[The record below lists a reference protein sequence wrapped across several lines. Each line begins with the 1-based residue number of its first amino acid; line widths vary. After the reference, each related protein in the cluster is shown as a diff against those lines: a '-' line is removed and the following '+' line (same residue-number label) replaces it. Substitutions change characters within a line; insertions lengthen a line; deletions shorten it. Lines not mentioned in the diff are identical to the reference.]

1 MAIQKIVSSSFHHK
15 NHFKIQKKSKKTLY
29 VTLFLTL
36 FFALME
42 LFGGLFSNSLSL
54 VGDSFHMFS
63 DVLALGASMV
73 AIYFETKKPT
83 EKFTYGFL
91 RLEVI
96 VAFLN
101 GIVLIFIATGM
112 IYESVIRFFHPREID
127 FGSMFFIA
135 LIGLIFNIVITWILF
150 SSTKKEN
157 NINIKSAMLHFLG
170 DLLNSV
176 GVIISSIIIYFTD
189 FVYIDIIMSI
199 IISVIVFIGG
209 YRIAKEAFF
218 ILMEAVPS
226 EVSLEI
232 LKNEILSID
241 GIENIHE
248 LHVWKNDNEEIS
260 LTAHILLNNYERYNN
275 YRIVNEIKEKLS
287 AHNILHMTIQIENTG
302 INIHHSE

>member
-1 MAIQKIVSSSFHHK
+1 MRVQEMVSGSFHHR

-73 AIYFETKKPT
+73 AIYFEAKKPT

-91 RLEVI
+91 RLEVV

-101 GIVLIFIATGM
+101 GIVLMLISVGM
-112 IYESVIRFFHPREID
+112 IYESVIRFFNPREID

-135 LIGLIFNIVITWILF
+135 LTGLIFNIVITWILF

-176 GVIISSIIIYFTD
+176 GVIISSIIIYFTN
-189 FVYIDIIMSI
+189 FVYIDIIMSVV
-199 IISVIVFIGG
+199 ISVIIFIGG
-209 YRIAKEAFF
+209 YKISKEAFF

-226 EVSLEI
+226 EINLSALR
-232 LKNEILSID
+232 NELLNID
-241 GIENIHE
+241 GIKNIHE

-260 LTAHILLNNYERYNN
+260 FTAHILLDNYEKHNN
-275 YRIVNEIKEKLS
+275 YRIINEIKEKL
-287 AHNILHMTIQIENTG
+287 AVYGIFHMTVQIENTG
-302 INIHHSE
+302 INIH

>member
-1 MAIQKIVSSSFHHK
+1 MTVQEMVSGSFHHR

-73 AIYFETKKPT
+73 AIYFEAKKPT

-91 RLEVI
+91 RLEVV

-101 GIVLIFIATGM
+101 GIVLMLIAVGM
-112 IYESVIRFFHPREID
+112 IYESVIRFFNPREID

-135 LIGLIFNIVITWILF
+135 LIGLIFNIVIMWILF

-176 GVIISSIIIYFTD
+176 GVIISSIIIYFTN
-189 FVYIDIIMSI
+189 FVYIDIIMSVV
-199 IISVIVFIGG
+199 ISVIIFIGG
-209 YRIAKEAFF
+209 YKISKEAFF

-226 EVSLEI
+226 EVDLNT
-232 LKNEILSID
+232 LRNELLNID
-241 GIENIHE
+241 GIKNIHE
-248 LHVWKNDNEEIS
+248 LHIWKNDNEEIS
-260 LTAHILLNNYERYNN
+260 FTAHILLDNYEKHNN
-275 YRIVNEIKEKLS
+275 YRIINEIKEKL
-287 AHNILHMTIQIENTG
+287 AVYDIFHMTVQIENTG
-302 INIHHSE
+302 INVH

>member
-1 MAIQKIVSSSFHHK
+1 MTVQEMVGSSFHHR

-73 AIYFETKKPT
+73 AIYFEAKKPT

-91 RLEVI
+91 RLEVV

-101 GIVLIFIATGM
+101 GIILMLISVGM
-112 IYESVIRFFHPREID
+112 IYESVIRFFNPREID

-176 GVIISSIIIYFTD
+176 GVVISSIIIYFTN
-189 FVYIDIIMSI
+189 FIYIDIIMSVV
-199 IISVIVFIGG
+199 ISVIIFTGG
-209 YRIAKEAFF
+209 YKISKEAFF

-226 EVSLEI
+226 EVDLNM
-232 LKNEILSID
+232 LRNELLNID
-241 GIENIHE
+241 GIKNIHE

-260 LTAHILLNNYERYNN
+260 FTAHILLDNYEKHNN
-275 YRIVNEIKEKLS
+275 YRIINEIKQKL
-287 AHNILHMTIQIENTG
+287 AVYDIFHMTVQIENTG
-302 INIHHSE
+302 INVH

>member
-1 MAIQKIVSSSFHHK
+1 MTVQEMVSGSFHHR

-73 AIYFETKKPT
+73 AIYFEAKKPT

-91 RLEVI
+91 RLEVV

-101 GIVLIFIATGM
+101 GIILMLIAVGM
-112 IYESVIRFFHPREID
+112 IYESVIRFFNPREID

-135 LIGLIFNIVITWILF
+135 LTGLIFNIVITWILF

-189 FVYIDIIMSI
+189 FVYIDIIMSVV
-199 IISVIVFIGG
+199 ISVIIFTGG
-209 YRIAKEAFF
+209 YKISKEAFF

-226 EVSLEI
+226 EIYLNT
-232 LKNEILSID
+232 LRNELLNID
-241 GIENIHE
+241 GIKNIHE

-260 LTAHILLNNYERYNN
+260 FTAHILLDNYEKHNN
-275 YRIVNEIKEKLS
+275 YRIINEIKEKL
-287 AHNILHMTIQIENTG
+287 AVYDIFHMTVQIENTG
-302 INIHHSE
+302 INVH

>member
-1 MAIQKIVSSSFHHK
+1 MTVQEMVGSSFHHR

-73 AIYFETKKPT
+73 AIYFEAKKPT

-91 RLEVI
+91 RLEVV

-101 GIVLIFIATGM
+101 GIVLMLIAIGM
-112 IYESVIRFFHPREID
+112 IYESVIRFFNPREID

-176 GVIISSIIIYFTD
+176 GVIISSIIIYFTN
-189 FVYIDIIMSI
+189 FVYIDIIMSVV
-199 IISVIVFIGG
+199 ISVIIFIGG
-209 YRIAKEAFF
+209 YKISKEAFF

-226 EVSLEI
+226 EVDLNTLRKE
-232 LKNEILSID
+232 LLNID
-241 GIENIHE
+241 GIKNIHE

-260 LTAHILLNNYERYNN
+260 FTAHILLDNYEKHNN
-275 YRIVNEIKEKLS
+275 YRIINEIKEKL
-287 AHNILHMTIQIENTG
+287 AVYDIFHMTVQIENTG
-302 INIHHSE
+302 INVH

>member
-1 MAIQKIVSSSFHHK
+1 MTVQEMVGSSFHHR

-54 VGDSFHMFS
+54 VGASFHMFS

-73 AIYFETKKPT
+73 AIYFEAKKPT

-91 RLEVI
+91 RLEVV

-101 GIVLIFIATGM
+101 GIILMLIAAGM
-112 IYESVIRFFHPREID
+112 IYESVIRFFNPREID

-135 LIGLIFNIVITWILF
+135 LVGLIFNIVITWILF

-176 GVIISSIIIYFTD
+176 GVVISSIIIYFTN
-189 FVYIDIIMSI
+189 FIYIDIIMSVV
-199 IISVIVFIGG
+199 ISVIIFTGG
-209 YRIAKEAFF
+209 YKISKEAFF

-226 EVSLEI
+226 EVDLNM
-232 LKNEILSID
+232 LRNELLNID
-241 GIENIHE
+241 GIKNIHE

-260 LTAHILLNNYERYNN
+260 FTAHILLDNYEKHNN
-275 YRIVNEIKEKLS
+275 YRIINEIKQKL
-287 AHNILHMTIQIENTG
+287 AVYDIFHMTVQIENTG
-302 INIHHSE
+302 INIH

>member
-1 MAIQKIVSSSFHHK
+1 MRVQEMISGNFHHR

-42 LFGGLFSNSLSL
+42 LFGGMFSNSLSL

-73 AIYFETKKPT
+73 AIYFEAKKPT

-91 RLEVI
+91 RLEVV

-101 GIVLIFIATGM
+101 GIVLMLIAVGM
-112 IYESVIRFFHPREID
+112 IYESVIRFFNPREID

-176 GVIISSIIIYFTD
+176 GVIISSIIIYFTN
-189 FVYIDIIMSI
+189 FVYIDIIMSVV
-199 IISVIVFIGG
+199 ISVIIFIGG
-209 YRIAKEAFF
+209 YKISKEAFF

-226 EVSLEI
+226 EVDLNT
-232 LKNEILSID
+232 LRNELLNID
-241 GIENIHE
+241 GIKNIHE

-260 LTAHILLNNYERYNN
+260 FTAHILLDNYEKHNN
-275 YRIVNEIKEKLS
+275 YRIINEIKEKL
-287 AHNILHMTIQIENTG
+287 AVYDIFHMTVQIENTG
-302 INIHHSE
+302 INVH

>member
-1 MAIQKIVSSSFHHK
+1 MTVQEMVSGSFHHR

-73 AIYFETKKPT
+73 AIYFEAKKPT

-91 RLEVI
+91 RLEVV

-101 GIVLIFIATGM
+101 GIVLMLIAVGM
-112 IYESVIRFFHPREID
+112 IYESVIRFFNPREID

-176 GVIISSIIIYFTD
+176 GVIISSIIIYFTN
-189 FVYIDIIMSI
+189 FVYIDIIMSVV
-199 IISVIVFIGG
+199 ISVIIFIGG
-209 YRIAKEAFF
+209 YKISKEAFF

-226 EVSLEI
+226 EVDLNMLRKE
-232 LKNEILSID
+232 LLNID
-241 GIENIHE
+241 GIKNIHE

-260 LTAHILLNNYERYNN
+260 FTAHILLDNYEKHNN
-275 YRIVNEIKEKLS
+275 YRIINEIKEKL
-287 AHNILHMTIQIENTG
+287 AVYDIFHMTVQIENTG
-302 INIHHSE
+302 INVH

>member
-1 MAIQKIVSSSFHHK
+1 MTVQKMVSGSFHHR

-73 AIYFETKKPT
+73 AIYFEAKKPT

-91 RLEVI
+91 RLEVV

-101 GIVLIFIATGM
+101 GIVLMLIAVGM
-112 IYESVIRFFHPREID
+112 IYESVIRFFNPREID

-176 GVIISSIIIYFTD
+176 GVIISSIIIYFTN
-189 FVYIDIIMSI
+189 FVYIDIIMSVV
-199 IISVIVFIGG
+199 ISVIIFIGG
-209 YRIAKEAFF
+209 YKISKEAFF
-218 ILMEAVPS
+218 ILMEVVPS
-226 EVSLEI
+226 EVDLNM
-232 LKNEILSID
+232 LRNELLNID
-241 GIENIHE
+241 GIKNIHE
-248 LHVWKNDNEEIS
+248 FHIWKNDNEEIS
-260 LTAHILLNNYERYNN
+260 FTAHILLDNYEKHNN
-275 YRIVNEIKEKLS
+275 YRIINEIKEKLTVYD
-287 AHNILHMTIQIENTG
+287 IFHMTVQIENTG
-302 INIHHSE
+302 INIH

>member
-1 MAIQKIVSSSFHHK
+1 MTVQEMVSGSFHHR

-73 AIYFETKKPT
+73 AIYFEAKKPT

-91 RLEVI
+91 RLEVV

-101 GIVLIFIATGM
+101 GIVLMLISVGM
-112 IYESVIRFFHPREID
+112 IYESVIRFFNPREID

-176 GVIISSIIIYFTD
+176 GVVISSIIIYFTN
-189 FVYIDIIMSI
+189 FVYIDIIMSVV
-199 IISVIVFIGG
+199 ISVIIFTGG
-209 YRIAKEAFF
+209 YKISKEAFF

-226 EVSLEI
+226 EINLSALR
-232 LKNEILSID
+232 NELLNID
-241 GIENIHE
+241 GIKNIHE

-260 LTAHILLNNYERYNN
+260 FTAHILLDNYEKHNN
-275 YRIVNEIKEKLS
+275 YRIINEIKEKL
-287 AHNILHMTIQIENTG
+287 AVYDIFHMTVQIENTG
-302 INIHHSE
+302 INVH

>member
-1 MAIQKIVSSSFHHK
+1 MTVQEMVGSSFHHR

-73 AIYFETKKPT
+73 AIYFEAKKPT

-91 RLEVI
+91 RLEVV

-101 GIVLIFIATGM
+101 GIILMLIAAGM
-112 IYESVIRFFHPREID
+112 IYESVIRFFNPRKID

-135 LIGLIFNIVITWILF
+135 LVGLIFNIVITWILF

-176 GVIISSIIIYFTD
+176 GVVISSIIIYFTN
-189 FVYIDIIMSI
+189 FIYIDIIMSVV
-199 IISVIVFIGG
+199 ISVIIFTGG
-209 YRIAKEAFF
+209 YKISREAFF

-226 EVSLEI
+226 EVDLNM
-232 LKNEILSID
+232 LRNELLNID
-241 GIENIHE
+241 GIKNIHE

-260 LTAHILLNNYERYNN
+260 FTAHILLDNYEKHNN
-275 YRIVNEIKEKLS
+275 YRIINEIKEKL
-287 AHNILHMTIQIENTG
+287 AVYDIFHMTVQIENTG
-302 INIHHSE
+302 INVH

>member
-1 MAIQKIVSSSFHHK
+1 MTVQEMVSGSFHHR

-73 AIYFETKKPT
+73 AIYFEAKKPT

-91 RLEVI
+91 RLEVV

-101 GIVLIFIATGM
+101 GIILMLIAVGM
-112 IYESVIRFFHPREID
+112 IYESVIRFFNPREID

-176 GVIISSIIIYFTD
+176 GVIISSIIIYFTN
-189 FVYIDIIMSI
+189 FVYIDIIMSVV
-199 IISVIVFIGG
+199 ISVIIFIGG
-209 YRIAKEAFF
+209 YKISKEAFF

-226 EVSLEI
+226 EVDLNM
-232 LKNEILSID
+232 LRNELLNID
-241 GIENIHE
+241 GIKNIHE
-248 LHVWKNDNEEIS
+248 FHIWKNDNEEIS
-260 LTAHILLNNYERYNN
+260 FTAHILLDNYEKHNN
-275 YRIVNEIKEKLS
+275 YRIINEIKEKL
-287 AHNILHMTIQIENTG
+287 AVYDIFHMTVQIENTG
-302 INIHHSE
+302 INVH

>member
-1 MAIQKIVSSSFHHK
+1 MTVQEMVNGSFHHR

-73 AIYFETKKPT
+73 AIYFEAKKPT

-91 RLEVI
+91 RLEVV

-101 GIVLIFIATGM
+101 GIVLMLISAGM
-112 IYESVIRFFHPREID
+112 IYESVIRFFNPREID

-176 GVIISSIIIYFTD
+176 GVIISSIIIYFTN
-189 FVYIDIIMSI
+189 FVYIDIIMSVV
-199 IISVIVFIGG
+199 ISVIIFIGG
-209 YRIAKEAFF
+209 YKISKEAFF

-226 EVSLEI
+226 EIYLNT
-232 LKNEILSID
+232 LRNELLNID
-241 GIENIHE
+241 GIKNIHE

-260 LTAHILLNNYERYNN
+260 FTAHILLDNYEKHNN
-275 YRIVNEIKEKLS
+275 YRIINEIKEKL
-287 AHNILHMTIQIENTG
+287 AVYDIFHMTVQIENTG
-302 INIHHSE
+302 INVH

>member
-1 MAIQKIVSSSFHHK
+1 MTVQEMVGSSFHHR

-73 AIYFETKKPT
+73 AIYFEAKKPT

-91 RLEVI
+91 RLEVV

-101 GIVLIFIATGM
+101 GIVLMLISVGM
-112 IYESVIRFFHPREID
+112 IYESVIRFFNPRKID

-176 GVIISSIIIYFTD
+176 GVIISSIIIYFTN
-189 FVYIDIIMSI
+189 FVYIDIIMSVV
-199 IISVIVFIGG
+199 ISVIIFTGG
-209 YRIAKEAFF
+209 YKISKEAFF

-226 EVSLEI
+226 EVDLNM
-232 LKNEILSID
+232 LRNELLNID
-241 GIENIHE
+241 GIKNIHE

-260 LTAHILLNNYERYNN
+260 FTAHILLDNYEKHNN
-275 YRIVNEIKEKLS
+275 YRIINEIKQKL
-287 AHNILHMTIQIENTG
+287 AVYDIFHMTVQIENTG
-302 INIHHSE
+302 INVH

>member
-1 MAIQKIVSSSFHHK
+1 MTVQEMVSGSFHHR

-73 AIYFETKKPT
+73 AIYFEAKKPT

-91 RLEVI
+91 RLEVV

-101 GIVLIFIATGM
+101 GIVLMLISVGM
-112 IYESVIRFFHPREID
+112 IYESVIRFFNPREID

-176 GVIISSIIIYFTD
+176 GVVISSIIIYFTN
-189 FVYIDIIMSI
+189 FVYIDIIMSVV
-199 IISVIVFIGG
+199 ISVIIFTGG
-209 YRIAKEAFF
+209 YKISKEAFF

-226 EVSLEI
+226 EIDLNT
-232 LKNEILSID
+232 LRNELLNID
-241 GIENIHE
+241 GIKNIHE

-260 LTAHILLNNYERYNN
+260 FTAHILLDNYEKHNN
-275 YRIVNEIKEKLS
+275 YRIINEIKEKL
-287 AHNILHMTIQIENTG
+287 AVYDIFHMTVQIENTG
-302 INIHHSE
+302 INVH

>member
-1 MAIQKIVSSSFHHK
+1 MTVQEMVNGSFHHR

-73 AIYFETKKPT
+73 AIYFEAKKPT

-91 RLEVI
+91 RLEVV

-101 GIVLIFIATGM
+101 GIVLMLIAVGM
-112 IYESVIRFFHPREID
+112 IYESVIRFFNPREID

-176 GVIISSIIIYFTD
+176 GVIISSIIIYFTN
-189 FVYIDIIMSI
+189 FVYIDIIMSVV
-199 IISVIVFIGG
+199 ISVIIFIGG
-209 YRIAKEAFF
+209 YKISKEAFF

-226 EVSLEI
+226 EVDLNT
-232 LKNEILSID
+232 LRNELLNID
-241 GIENIHE
+241 GIKNIHE
-248 LHVWKNDNEEIS
+248 LHIWKNDNEEIS
-260 LTAHILLNNYERYNN
+260 FTAHILLDNYEKHNN
-275 YRIVNEIKEKLS
+275 YRIINEIKEKLTVYD
-287 AHNILHMTIQIENTG
+287 IFHMTVQIENTG
-302 INIHHSE
+302 INIH

>member
-1 MAIQKIVSSSFHHK
+1 MTVQEMVSGSFHHR

-73 AIYFETKKPT
+73 AIYFEAKKPT

-91 RLEVI
+91 RLEVV

-101 GIVLIFIATGM
+101 GIILMLIAVGM
-112 IYESVIRFFHPREID
+112 IYESVIRFFNPREID

-176 GVIISSIIIYFTD
+176 GVVISSIIIYFTN
-189 FVYIDIIMSI
+189 FIYIDIIMSVV
-199 IISVIVFIGG
+199 ISVIIFTGG
-209 YRIAKEAFF
+209 YKISKEAFF

-226 EVSLEI
+226 EVDLNM
-232 LKNEILSID
+232 LRNELLNID
-241 GIENIHE
+241 GIKNIHE
-248 LHVWKNDNEEIS
+248 FHIWKNDNEEIS
-260 LTAHILLNNYERYNN
+260 FTAHILLDNYEKHNN
-275 YRIVNEIKEKLS
+275 YRIINEIKEKL
-287 AHNILHMTIQIENTG
+287 AVYDIFHMTVQIENTG
-302 INIHHSE
+302 INVH

>member
-1 MAIQKIVSSSFHHK
+1 MTVQKMVSGSFHHR

-73 AIYFETKKPT
+73 AIYFEAKKPT

-91 RLEVI
+91 RLEVV

-101 GIVLIFIATGM
+101 GIVLMLISVGM
-112 IYESVIRFFHPREID
+112 IYESVIRFFNPKEID
-127 FGSMFFIA
+127 FGSMFFIS
-135 LIGLIFNIVITWILF
+135 LVGLIFNIVITWILF

-176 GVIISSIIIYFTD
+176 GVIISSIIIYFTN
-189 FVYIDIIMSI
+189 FVYIDIIMSVV
-199 IISVIVFIGG
+199 ISVIIFTGG
-209 YRIAKEAFF
+209 YKISKEAFF

-226 EVSLEI
+226 EVDLNTLRKE
-232 LKNEILSID
+232 LLNID
-241 GIENIHE
+241 GIKNIHE

-260 LTAHILLNNYERYNN
+260 FTAHILLDNYEKHNN
-275 YRIVNEIKEKLS
+275 YRIINEIKEKLTVYD
-287 AHNILHMTIQIENTG
+287 IFHMTVQIENTG
-302 INIHHSE
+302 INVH

>member
-1 MAIQKIVSSSFHHK
+1 MTVQEMVSGSFHHR

-73 AIYFETKKPT
+73 AIYFEAKKPT

-91 RLEVI
+91 RLEVV

-101 GIVLIFIATGM
+101 GIILMLIAVGM
-112 IYESVIRFFHPREID
+112 IYESVIRFFNPREID

-176 GVIISSIIIYFTD
+176 GVIISSIIIYFTN
-189 FVYIDIIMSI
+189 FVYIDIIMSVL
-199 IISVIVFIGG
+199 ISVIIFTGG
-209 YRIAKEAFF
+209 YKISKEAFF

-226 EVSLEI
+226 EVDLNM
-232 LKNEILSID
+232 LRNELLNID
-241 GIENIHE
+241 GIKNIHE
-248 LHVWKNDNEEIS
+248 FHIWKNDNEEIS
-260 LTAHILLNNYERYNN
+260 FTAHILLDNYEKHNN
-275 YRIVNEIKEKLS
+275 YRIINEIKQKL
-287 AHNILHMTIQIENTG
+287 ALYDIIHMTVQIENTG
-302 INIHHSE
+302 INIH

>member
-1 MAIQKIVSSSFHHK
+1 
-15 NHFKIQKKSKKTLY
+15 
-29 VTLFLTL
+29 
-36 FFALME
+36 ME

-73 AIYFETKKPT
+73 AIYFEVKKPT

-91 RLEVI
+91 RLEVV

-101 GIVLIFIATGM
+101 GIVLMLIAVGM
-112 IYESVIRFFHPREID
+112 IYESVIRFFNPREID
-127 FGSMFFIA
+127 FESMFFIA

-189 FVYIDIIMSI
+189 FVYIDIIMSVV
-199 IISVIVFIGG
+199 ISVIIFTGG
-209 YRIAKEAFF
+209 YKISKEAFF

-226 EVSLEI
+226 EINLSALR
-232 LKNEILSID
+232 NELLNID
-241 GIENIHE
+241 GIKNIHE

-260 LTAHILLNNYERYNN
+260 FTAHILLDNYEKHNN
-275 YRIVNEIKEKLS
+275 YRIINEIKEKL
-287 AHNILHMTIQIENTG
+287 AVYDIFHMTVQIENTG
-302 INIHHSE
+302 INVH

>member
-1 MAIQKIVSSSFHHK
+1 MTVQEMVNGSFHHR

-73 AIYFETKKPT
+73 AIYFEAKKPT

-91 RLEVI
+91 RLEVV

-101 GIVLIFIATGM
+101 GIVLMLISVGM
-112 IYESVIRFFHPREID
+112 IYESVIRFFNPREID

-176 GVIISSIIIYFTD
+176 GVIISSIIIYFTN
-189 FVYIDIIMSI
+189 FVYIDIIMSVV
-199 IISVIVFIGG
+199 ISVIIFIGG
-209 YRIAKEAFF
+209 YKISKEAFF

-226 EVSLEI
+226 EINLNT
-232 LKNEILSID
+232 LRNELLSID
-241 GIENIHE
+241 GIKNIHE

-260 LTAHILLNNYERYNN
+260 FTAHILLDNYEKHNN
-275 YRIVNEIKEKLS
+275 YRIINEIKQKL
-287 AHNILHMTIQIENTG
+287 ALYDIFHMTVQIENTG
-302 INIHHSE
+302 INVH

>member
-1 MAIQKIVSSSFHHK
+1 MTVQEMVGSSFHHR

-73 AIYFETKKPT
+73 AIYFEAKKPT

-91 RLEVI
+91 RLEVV

-101 GIVLIFIATGM
+101 GIVLMLIAVGM
-112 IYESVIRFFHPREID
+112 IYESVIRFFNPREID

-135 LIGLIFNIVITWILF
+135 LVGLIFNIVITWILF

-176 GVIISSIIIYFTD
+176 GVVISSIIIYFTN
-189 FVYIDIIMSI
+189 FIYIDIIMSVV
-199 IISVIVFIGG
+199 ISVIIFTGG
-209 YRIAKEAFF
+209 YKISKEAFF

-226 EVSLEI
+226 EVDLNM
-232 LKNEILSID
+232 LRNELLNID
-241 GIENIHE
+241 GIKNIHE
-248 LHVWKNDNEEIS
+248 FHIWKNDNEEIS
-260 LTAHILLNNYERYNN
+260 FTAHILLDNYEKHNN
-275 YRIVNEIKEKLS
+275 YRIINEIKQKL
-287 AHNILHMTIQIENTG
+287 ALYDIFHMTVQIENTG
-302 INIHHSE
+302 INVH

>member
-1 MAIQKIVSSSFHHK
+1 MRVQEMVSGSFHHR

-73 AIYFETKKPT
+73 AIYFEAKKPT

-91 RLEVI
+91 RLEVV

-101 GIVLIFIATGM
+101 GIVLMLISVGM
-112 IYESVIRFFHPREID
+112 IYESVIRFFNPREID

-150 SSTKKEN
+150 SSTKKES

-176 GVIISSIIIYFTD
+176 GVIISSIIIYFTN
-189 FVYIDIIMSI
+189 FVYIDIIMSVV
-199 IISVIVFIGG
+199 ISVIIFTGG
-209 YRIAKEAFF
+209 YKISKEAFF

-226 EVSLEI
+226 EINLSALR
-232 LKNEILSID
+232 NELLSID
-241 GIENIHE
+241 GIKNIHE

-260 LTAHILLNNYERYNN
+260 FTAHILLDNYEKHNN
-275 YRIVNEIKEKLS
+275 YRIINEIKEKL
-287 AHNILHMTIQIENTG
+287 AVYGIFHMTVQIENTG
-302 INIHHSE
+302 INIH

>member
-1 MAIQKIVSSSFHHK
+1 MTVQEMVGSSFHHR

-73 AIYFETKKPT
+73 AIYFEAKKPT

-91 RLEVI
+91 RLEVV

-101 GIVLIFIATGM
+101 GIILMLIAAGM
-112 IYESVIRFFHPREID
+112 IYESVIRFFNPREID

-135 LIGLIFNIVITWILF
+135 LVGLIFNIVITWILF

-176 GVIISSIIIYFTD
+176 GVIISSIIIYFTN
-189 FVYIDIIMSI
+189 FVYIDIIMSVV
-199 IISVIVFIGG
+199 ISVIIFTGG
-209 YRIAKEAFF
+209 YKISKEAFF

-226 EVSLEI
+226 EVDLNM
-232 LKNEILSID
+232 LRNELLNID
-241 GIENIHE
+241 GIKNIHE

-260 LTAHILLNNYERYNN
+260 FTTHILLDNYEKHNN
-275 YRIVNEIKEKLS
+275 YRIINEIKEKL
-287 AHNILHMTIQIENTG
+287 AVYDIFHMTVQIENTG
-302 INIHHSE
+302 INVH

>member
-1 MAIQKIVSSSFHHK
+1 MTVQEMVGSSFHHR

-73 AIYFETKKPT
+73 AIYFEAKKPT

-91 RLEVI
+91 RLEVV

-101 GIVLIFIATGM
+101 GIVLMLISVGM
-112 IYESVIRFFHPREID
+112 IYESVIRFFNPKEID
-127 FGSMFFIA
+127 FGSMFFIS
-135 LIGLIFNIVITWILF
+135 LVGLIFNIVITWILF

-189 FVYIDIIMSI
+189 FVYIDIIMSVV
-199 IISVIVFIGG
+199 ISVIIFTGG
-209 YRIAKEAFF
+209 YKISKEAFF

-226 EVSLEI
+226 EIDLNT
-232 LKNEILSID
+232 LRNELLNID
-241 GIENIHE
+241 GIKNIHE

-260 LTAHILLNNYERYNN
+260 FTAHILLDNYEKHNN
-275 YRIVNEIKEKLS
+275 YRIINEIKQKL
-287 AHNILHMTIQIENTG
+287 ALYDTFHMTVQIENTG
-302 INIHHSE
+302 INVH

>member
-1 MAIQKIVSSSFHHK
+1 MTVQEMVSGSFHHR

-73 AIYFETKKPT
+73 AIYFEAKKPT

-91 RLEVI
+91 RLEVV

-101 GIVLIFIATGM
+101 GIVLMLISVGM
-112 IYESVIRFFHPREID
+112 IYESVIRFFNPREID

-135 LIGLIFNIVITWILF
+135 LTGLIFNIVITWILF

-176 GVIISSIIIYFTD
+176 GVIISSIIIYFTN
-189 FVYIDIIMSI
+189 FVYIDIIMSVV
-199 IISVIVFIGG
+199 ISVIIFIGG
-209 YRIAKEAFF
+209 YKISKEAFF

-226 EVSLEI
+226 EIDLNT
-232 LKNEILSID
+232 LRNELLNID
-241 GIENIHE
+241 GIKNIHE

-260 LTAHILLNNYERYNN
+260 FTAHILLDNYEKHNN
-275 YRIVNEIKEKLS
+275 YRIINEIKEKL
-287 AHNILHMTIQIENTG
+287 AVYDIFHMTVQIENTG
-302 INIHHSE
+302 INVH

>member
-1 MAIQKIVSSSFHHK
+1 MTVQEMVGSSFHHR

-73 AIYFETKKPT
+73 AIYFEAKKPT

-91 RLEVI
+91 RLEVV

-101 GIVLIFIATGM
+101 GIVLMLISAGM
-112 IYESVIRFFHPREID
+112 IYESVIRFFNPKEID
-127 FGSMFFIA
+127 FGSMFFIS
-135 LIGLIFNIVITWILF
+135 LVGLIFNIVITWILF

-189 FVYIDIIMSI
+189 FVYIDIIMSVV
-199 IISVIVFIGG
+199 ISVIIFTGG
-209 YRIAKEAFF
+209 YRISKEAFF

-226 EVSLEI
+226 GINLSALR
-232 LKNEILSID
+232 NELLNID
-241 GIENIHE
+241 GIKNIHE

-260 LTAHILLNNYERYNN
+260 FTAHILLDNYEKHNN
-275 YRIVNEIKEKLS
+275 YRIINEIKQKL
-287 AHNILHMTIQIENTG
+287 AVYDIFHMTVQIENTG
-302 INIHHSE
+302 INIH

>member
-1 MAIQKIVSSSFHHK
+1 MTVQEMVGGSFHHR

-42 LFGGLFSNSLSL
+42 LFGGLFLNSFSL

-73 AIYFETKKPT
+73 AIYFEAKKPT

-91 RLEVI
+91 RLEVV

-101 GIVLIFIATGM
+101 GIVLMLIAVGM
-112 IYESVIRFFHPREID
+112 IYESVIRFFNPREID

-135 LIGLIFNIVITWILF
+135 LIGLIFNIIITWILF

-189 FVYIDIIMSI
+189 FVYIDIIMSVV
-199 IISVIVFIGG
+199 ISVIIFTGG
-209 YRIAKEAFF
+209 YKISKEAFF

-226 EVSLEI
+226 EINLSALR
-232 LKNEILSID
+232 NELLNID
-241 GIENIHE
+241 GIKNIHE

-260 LTAHILLNNYERYNN
+260 FTAHILLDNYEKHNN
-275 YRIVNEIKEKLS
+275 YRIINEIKEKLTVYD
-287 AHNILHMTIQIENTG
+287 IFHMTVQIENTG
-302 INIHHSE
+302 INIH

>member
-1 MAIQKIVSSSFHHK
+1 MTVQEMVSGSFHHR

-73 AIYFETKKPT
+73 AIYFEAKKPT

-91 RLEVI
+91 RLEVV

-101 GIVLIFIATGM
+101 GIVLMLIAVGM
-112 IYESVIRFFHPREID
+112 IYESVIRFFNPREID

-176 GVIISSIIIYFTD
+176 GVIISSIIIYFTN
-189 FVYIDIIMSI
+189 FVYIDIIMSVV
-199 IISVIVFIGG
+199 ISVIIFIGG
-209 YRIAKEAFF
+209 YKISKEAFF

-226 EVSLEI
+226 EVDLNM
-232 LKNEILSID
+232 LRNELLNID
-241 GIENIHE
+241 GIKNIHE

-260 LTAHILLNNYERYNN
+260 FTAHILLDNYEKHNN
-275 YRIVNEIKEKLS
+275 YRIINEIKEKL
-287 AHNILHMTIQIENTG
+287 AVYDIFHMTVQIENTG
-302 INIHHSE
+302 INVH

>member
-1 MAIQKIVSSSFHHK
+1 MTVQEMVGSSFHHR

-73 AIYFETKKPT
+73 AIYFEAKKPT

-91 RLEVI
+91 RLEVV

-101 GIVLIFIATGM
+101 GIILMLIAAGM
-112 IYESVIRFFHPREID
+112 IYESVIRFFNPRKID

-135 LIGLIFNIVITWILF
+135 LVGLIFNIVITWILF

-176 GVIISSIIIYFTD
+176 GVVISSIIIYFTN
-189 FVYIDIIMSI
+189 FIYIDIIMSVV
-199 IISVIVFIGG
+199 ISVIIFTGG
-209 YRIAKEAFF
+209 YKISKEAFF

-226 EVSLEI
+226 EVDLNM
-232 LKNEILSID
+232 LRNELLNID
-241 GIENIHE
+241 GIKNIHE

-260 LTAHILLNNYERYNN
+260 FTAHILLDNYEKHNN
-275 YRIVNEIKEKLS
+275 YRIINEIKEKL
-287 AHNILHMTIQIENTG
+287 AVYDIFHMTVQIENTG
-302 INIHHSE
+302 INVH

>member
-1 MAIQKIVSSSFHHK
+1 MTVQEMVSGSFHHR

-73 AIYFETKKPT
+73 AIYFEAKKPT

-91 RLEVI
+91 RLEVV

-101 GIVLIFIATGM
+101 GIVLMLISVGM
-112 IYESVIRFFHPREID
+112 IYESVIRFFNPREID

-176 GVIISSIIIYFTD
+176 GVIISSIIIYFTN
-189 FVYIDIIMSI
+189 FVYIDIIMSVV
-199 IISVIVFIGG
+199 ISVIIFIGG
-209 YRIAKEAFF
+209 YKISKEAFF

-226 EVSLEI
+226 EIYLNT
-232 LKNEILSID
+232 LRNELLNID
-241 GIENIHE
+241 GIKNIHE

-260 LTAHILLNNYERYNN
+260 FTAHILLDNYEKHNN
-275 YRIVNEIKEKLS
+275 YRIINEIKEKL
-287 AHNILHMTIQIENTG
+287 AVYDIFHMTVQIENTG
-302 INIHHSE
+302 INVH

>member
-1 MAIQKIVSSSFHHK
+1 MTVQEMVGSSFHHR

-73 AIYFETKKPT
+73 AIYFEAKKPT

-91 RLEVI
+91 RLEVV

-101 GIVLIFIATGM
+101 GIVLMLIAAGM
-112 IYESVIRFFHPREID
+112 IYESVIRFFNPKEID

-135 LIGLIFNIVITWILF
+135 LTGLIFNIVITWILF

-176 GVIISSIIIYFTD
+176 GVVISSIIIYFTN
-189 FVYIDIIMSI
+189 FVYIDIIMSVV
-199 IISVIVFIGG
+199 ISVIIFTGG
-209 YRIAKEAFF
+209 YKISKEAFF

-226 EVSLEI
+226 EINLSALR
-232 LKNEILSID
+232 NELLNID
-241 GIENIHE
+241 GIKNIHE

-260 LTAHILLNNYERYNN
+260 FTAHILLDNYEKHNN
-275 YRIVNEIKEKLS
+275 YRIINEIKEKL
-287 AHNILHMTIQIENTG
+287 AVHDIFHMTVQIENTG
-302 INIHHSE
+302 INVH

>member
-1 MAIQKIVSSSFHHK
+1 MTVQEMVSGSFHHR

-73 AIYFETKKPT
+73 AIYFEAKKPT

-91 RLEVI
+91 RLEVV

-101 GIVLIFIATGM
+101 GIVLMLISVGM
-112 IYESVIRFFHPREID
+112 IYESVIRFFNPREID

-176 GVIISSIIIYFTD
+176 GVIISSIIIYFTN
-189 FVYIDIIMSI
+189 FVYIDIIMSVV
-199 IISVIVFIGG
+199 ISVIIFIGG
-209 YRIAKEAFF
+209 YKISKEAFF

-226 EVSLEI
+226 EIDLNT
-232 LKNEILSID
+232 LRNELLNID
-241 GIENIHE
+241 GIKNIHE

-260 LTAHILLNNYERYNN
+260 FTAHILLDNYEKHNN
-275 YRIVNEIKEKLS
+275 YRIINEIKEKL
-287 AHNILHMTIQIENTG
+287 AVYDIFHMTVQIENTG
-302 INIHHSE
+302 INVH

>member
-1 MAIQKIVSSSFHHK
+1 MTVQEMVSGSFHHR

-73 AIYFETKKPT
+73 AIYFEAKKPT

-91 RLEVI
+91 RLEVV

-101 GIVLIFIATGM
+101 GIILMLIAVGM
-112 IYESVIRFFHPREID
+112 IYESVIRFFNPREID

-135 LIGLIFNIVITWILF
+135 LTGLIFNIVITWILF

-176 GVIISSIIIYFTD
+176 GVVISSIIIYFTN
-189 FVYIDIIMSI
+189 FVYIDIIMSVL
-199 IISVIVFIGG
+199 ISVIIFTGG
-209 YRIAKEAFF
+209 YKISKEAFF

-226 EVSLEI
+226 EVDLNM
-232 LKNEILSID
+232 LRNELLNID
-241 GIENIHE
+241 GIKNIHE

-260 LTAHILLNNYERYNN
+260 FTAHILLDNYEKHNN
-275 YRIVNEIKEKLS
+275 YRIINEIKEKL
-287 AHNILHMTIQIENTG
+287 AVYDIFHMTVQIENTG
-302 INIHHSE
+302 INVH

>member
-1 MAIQKIVSSSFHHK
+1 MTVQEMVGSSFHHR

-73 AIYFETKKPT
+73 AIYFEAKKPT

-91 RLEVI
+91 RLEVV

-101 GIVLIFIATGM
+101 GIVLMLISVGM
-112 IYESVIRFFHPREID
+112 IYESVIRFFNPKEID

-176 GVIISSIIIYFTD
+176 GVIISSIIIYFTN
-189 FVYIDIIMSI
+189 FVYIDIIMSVIISI
-199 IISVIVFIGG
+199 IIFTGG
-209 YRIAKEAFF
+209 YKISKEAFF

-226 EVSLEI
+226 EVDLSALR
-232 LKNEILSID
+232 NELLNID
-241 GIENIHE
+241 GVKNIHE

-260 LTAHILLNNYERYNN
+260 FTAHILLDNYEKHNN
-275 YRIVNEIKEKLS
+275 YRIINEIKEKL
-287 AHNILHMTIQIENTG
+287 AVYDIFHMTVQIENTG
-302 INIHHSE
+302 INVH

>member
-1 MAIQKIVSSSFHHK
+1 MTVQEMVGSSFHHR

-73 AIYFETKKPT
+73 AIYFEAKKPT

-91 RLEVI
+91 RLEVV

-101 GIVLIFIATGM
+101 GIILMLIAAGM
-112 IYESVIRFFHPREID
+112 IYESVIRFFNPKEID

-135 LIGLIFNIVITWILF
+135 LVGLIFNIVITWILF

-176 GVIISSIIIYFTD
+176 GVVISSIIICFTN
-189 FVYIDIIMSI
+189 FIYIDIIMSVV
-199 IISVIVFIGG
+199 ISVIIFTGG
-209 YRIAKEAFF
+209 YKISKEAFF

-226 EVSLEI
+226 EINLSALR
-232 LKNEILSID
+232 NELLNID
-241 GIENIHE
+241 GIKNIHE

-260 LTAHILLNNYERYNN
+260 FTAHILLDNYEKHNN
-275 YRIVNEIKEKLS
+275 YRIINEIKEKL
-287 AHNILHMTIQIENTG
+287 AVYDIFHMTVQIENTG
-302 INIHHSE
+302 INVH

>member
-1 MAIQKIVSSSFHHK
+1 MTVQEMVGGSFHHR

-73 AIYFETKKPT
+73 AIYFEAKKPT

-91 RLEVI
+91 RLEVV

-101 GIVLIFIATGM
+101 GIVLMLIAAGM
-112 IYESVIRFFHPREID
+112 IYESVIRFFNPKEID

-135 LIGLIFNIVITWILF
+135 LTGLIFNIVITWILF

-176 GVIISSIIIYFTD
+176 GVIISSIIIYFTN
-189 FVYIDIIMSI
+189 FVYIDIIMSVV
-199 IISVIVFIGG
+199 ISVIIFTGG
-209 YRIAKEAFF
+209 YRISKEAFF

-226 EVSLEI
+226 EINLSALR
-232 LKNEILSID
+232 NELLNID
-241 GIENIHE
+241 GIKNIHE

-260 LTAHILLNNYERYNN
+260 FTAHILLDNYEKHNN
-275 YRIVNEIKEKLS
+275 YRIINEIKEKL
-287 AHNILHMTIQIENTG
+287 AVYDIFHMTVQIENTG
-302 INIHHSE
+302 INVH

>member
-1 MAIQKIVSSSFHHK
+1 MTVQEMVGSSFHHR

-42 LFGGLFSNSLSL
+42 LFGGMFSNSLSL

-73 AIYFETKKPT
+73 AIYFEAKKPT

-91 RLEVI
+91 RLEVV

-101 GIVLIFIATGM
+101 GIVLMLIAVGM
-112 IYESVIRFFHPREID
+112 IYESVIRFFNPREID

-176 GVIISSIIIYFTD
+176 GVIISSIIIYFTN
-189 FVYIDIIMSI
+189 FVYIDIIMSVV
-199 IISVIVFIGG
+199 ISVIIFTGG
-209 YRIAKEAFF
+209 YKISKEAFF

-226 EVSLEI
+226 EVDLNTLRKE
-232 LKNEILSID
+232 LLNID
-241 GIENIHE
+241 GIKNIHE

-260 LTAHILLNNYERYNN
+260 FTAHILLDNYEKHNN
-275 YRIVNEIKEKLS
+275 YRIINEIKEKLTVYD
-287 AHNILHMTIQIENTG
+287 IFHMTVQIENTG
-302 INIHHSE
+302 INVH

>member
-63 DVLALGASMV
+63 DVIALGFS
-73 AIYFETKKPT
+73 
-83 EKFTYGFL
+83 L
-91 RLEVI
+91 
-96 VAFLN
+96 
-101 GIVLIFIATGM
+101 

-127 FGSMFFIA
+127 FGSMFLIA

-199 IISVIVFIGG
+199 IISIIVFIGG

-226 EVSLEI
+226 EVSLET

-275 YRIVNEIKEKLS
+275 YRIVNEIKKKLS
-287 AHNILHMTIQIENTG
+287 EHNIFHMTIQIENTG

>member
-1 MAIQKIVSSSFHHK
+1 MTVQEMVGSSFHHR

-73 AIYFETKKPT
+73 AIYFEAKKPT

-91 RLEVI
+91 RLEVV
-96 VAFLN
+96 VALLN
-101 GIVLIFIATGM
+101 GIVLMLISVGM
-112 IYESVIRFFHPREID
+112 IYESVIRFFNPREID

-176 GVIISSIIIYFTD
+176 GVIISSIIIYFTN
-189 FVYIDIIMSI
+189 FVYIDIIMSVV
-199 IISVIVFIGG
+199 ISVIIFTGG
-209 YRIAKEAFF
+209 YKISKEAFF

-226 EVSLEI
+226 EVDLNTLRKE
-232 LKNEILSID
+232 LLNID
-241 GIENIHE
+241 GIKNIHE

-260 LTAHILLNNYERYNN
+260 FTAHILLDNYEKHNN
-275 YRIVNEIKEKLS
+275 YRIINEIKEKLTVYD
-287 AHNILHMTIQIENTG
+287 IFHMTVQIENTG
-302 INIHHSE
+302 INVH